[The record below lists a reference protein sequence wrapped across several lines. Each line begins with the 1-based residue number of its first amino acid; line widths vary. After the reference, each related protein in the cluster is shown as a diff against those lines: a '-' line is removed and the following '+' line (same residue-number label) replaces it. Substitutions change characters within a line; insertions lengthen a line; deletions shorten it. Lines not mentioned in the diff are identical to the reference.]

1 MREKKRE
8 FNRGKE
14 REVDGGGREEKRE
27 REEQAQGKNSPSSG
41 LWPEVPYLE
50 VKEQEIRM
58 TSDTVRVKDCQRRK
72 EGIFRNCIYI

>member
-50 VKEQEIRM
+50 VK
-58 TSDTVRVKDCQRRK
+58 
-72 EGIFRNCIYI
+72 

>member
-27 REEQAQGKNSPSSG
+27 REEQA
-41 LWPEVPYLE
+41 
-50 VKEQEIRM
+50 
-58 TSDTVRVKDCQRRK
+58 
-72 EGIFRNCIYI
+72 